1 MMNKYLAILD
11 QKTLA
16 LSVVCIVI
24 TYLSFRFNFSY
35 DLNITLF
42 SVAVIFPLVF
52 TIREAFKRRDSAL
65 KFLSLFRASMTSVH
79 YCFEQCKKL
88 EEEEQNEVRA
98 QLQKVSDLFF
108 VALTSE
114 EADSKPALEA
124 LNGVFHFIQRHND
137 AISSGL
143 TLKIIRFVQ
152 DANESIENTISL
164 KLHGTP
170 ISMRA
175 YCLVFVFLFPF
186 VFAPTIVYHLP
197 DAPPLITYGLS
208 LLHAFVLISLYNVQT
223 QMENP
228 FDQVGLDDIKLG
240 EYAFKPIERVVLPKK
255 SKVATEA
262 DPEVNESAAAD
273 TAQQATPATR
283 SEAEPPQGF
292 DPKSG
297 AS

>member
-1 MMNKYLAILD
+1 MNKYLVILD
-11 QKTLA
+11 GKTLA
-16 LSVVCIVI
+16 LSIVCVVI
-24 TYLSFRFNFSY
+24 TYLSFRFNIAY

-88 EEEEQNEVRA
+88 DESEHDEVRA
-98 QLQKVSDLFF
+98 QLQQVSDLFF
-108 VALTSE
+108 TALTSE
-114 EADSKPALEA
+114 DANSKPAQEA

-143 TLKIIRFVQ
+143 TLKIIRFLQ

-164 KLHGTP
+164 KMHGTP

-175 YCLVFVFLFPF
+175 YCLVFVFLFPL

-197 DAPPLITYGLS
+197 DAPAIITYGLS
-208 LLHAFVLISLYNVQT
+208 MLHAFVLISLYNVQT
-223 QMENP
+223 HMENP

-240 EYAFKPIERVVLPKK
+240 EYAFKPIKRISLPVKPK
-255 SKVATEA
+255 REKQNQE
-262 DPEVNESAAAD
+262 PL
-273 TAQQATPATR
+273 
-283 SEAEPPQGF
+283 AEPMADS
-292 DPKSG
+292 DPA